1 MALIQNFSEAK
12 DKIFYLTSAESK
24 ILADQIREVKIL
36 DKIRVG
42 ERDDYALVSIEPVCV
57 LFDQKKFINLEITE
71 FLIGSRH
78 KGFSVF
84 GTNFPVEV
92 YVCTFKKNREINQKE
107 FSADDL
113 NIMAWAT
120 LHKNYPHHD

>member
-42 ERDDYALVSIEPVCV
+42 AREFSIP
-57 LFDQKKFINLEITE
+57 NLEINNLNNVTK
-71 FLIGSRH
+71 R
-78 KGFSVF
+78 SV
-84 GTNFPVEV
+84 
-92 YVCTFKKNREINQKE
+92 Q
-107 FSADDL
+107 
-113 NIMAWAT
+113 
-120 LHKNYPHHD
+120 